1 MRRRL
6 AAFKLALGAIVGGT
20 FSQWRTFKA
29 NSYHYHL
36 FSLRSRLLLGP
47 SQMKGVVVCSGS
59 VVFFSQWNFCE
70 INSG

>member
-29 NSYHYHL
+29 NSYHYH
-36 FSLRSRLLLGP
+36 FIFPSVASSARSRADEGRGGLFRIRRL
-47 SQMKGVVVCSGS
+47 
-59 VVFFSQWNFCE
+59 FFTMEFLRD
-70 INSG
+70 